1 MSLPLPRPKL
11 YSIVQEGL
19 PELDEW
25 EKQLLEEVE
34 LMVPEDELLRCL
46 QEERVVFVSD
56 GSAQR
61 IKGSFGWIAARAS
74 DRTRLVKC
82 AGPVCT
88 YDHNSYRA
96 EGHGILSVL
105 RFIYRFHKLSDA
117 GDFDGVLL
125 YCDNESMVDRSK
137 KQPAKHDSFPNTTLK
152 SEWDVLA
159 EIWDTL
165 KKMPRGVEITLKHIK
180 GHQDKEKSC
189 AELSLPAQMNVD
201 VDRIAGDYIEAN
213 PDKNYSHALMFPS
226 CGALIHLKNGTVTHH
241 MKRALRE
248 AAHGEALEDYIC
260 KKNDWAPH
268 VIDIIDWEAHRIAL
282 NRLRN
287 YRSTLVKHMHNLL
300 PVGKMVNRCDPKC
313 RPNCPSALESICHT
327 ILVSGVQGN
336 ESSEHMSLSPQH
348 RMGS

>member
-1 MSLPLPRPKL
+1 
-11 YSIVQEGL
+11 
-19 PELDEW
+19 
-25 EKQLLEEVE
+25 
-34 LMVPEDELLRCL
+34 
-46 QEERVVFVSD
+46 
-56 GSAQR
+56 
-61 IKGSFGWIAARAS
+61 
-74 DRTRLVKC
+74 
-82 AGPVCT
+82 
-88 YDHNSYRA
+88 
-96 EGHGILSVL
+96 
-105 RFIYRFHKLSDA
+105 
-117 GDFDGVLL
+117 
-125 YCDNESMVDRSK
+125 MVDRSK

-180 GHQDKEKSC
+180 GHQDKEKSY

-201 VDRIAGDYIEAN
+201 ADRIAGDYIEAN

-260 KKNDWAPH
+260 KKNDGAPH

-300 PVGKMVNRCDPKC
+300 PVGKMVNRYDPKY
-313 RPNCPSALESICHT
+313 RPNCPSCAEEVETCAHLIHCPGPLRQEWRNKLIPELREKLTDLKTDVHIMDLMLEGVYMVLHNNTDLATVPPGMEALRWEQEKI
-327 ILVSGVQGN
+327 GW
-336 ESSEHMSLSPQH
+336 SELFKGRLAKDWARAQH
-348 RMGS
+348 RL